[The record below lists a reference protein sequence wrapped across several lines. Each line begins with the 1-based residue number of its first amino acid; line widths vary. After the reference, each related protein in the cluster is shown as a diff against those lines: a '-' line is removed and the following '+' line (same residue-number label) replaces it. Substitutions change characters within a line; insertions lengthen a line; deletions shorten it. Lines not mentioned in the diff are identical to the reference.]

1 MQKSTILET
10 LNSFPNDFN
19 LDEFIERL
27 IVIEK
32 IEQGLADE
40 AIGDLI
46 GHEELKKLVIQ
57 WKK

>member
-46 GHEELKKLVIQ
+46 GHEELKKLVTQ

>member
-1 MQKSTILET
+1 MQKSTIIET

-32 IEQGLADE
+32 IEQGIADE
-40 AIGDLI
+40 AVGDVI
-46 GHEELKKLVIQ
+46 SHDELKLLVTQ

>member
-32 IEQGLADE
+32 IEQGVADE
-40 AIGDLI
+40 AIGHLI
-46 GHEELKKLVIQ
+46 GHEDLKKLVTQ